1 MMKLV
6 MNGQEHEFN
15 FGIGFLRTLDQK
27 YFIVTQGMKMG
38 VALEM
43 IMPQLLAYD
52 AVTLS
57 DVLVAAGNLPVTT
70 VDNYIDDPE
79 TDIEALFNEVIDELK
94 KSSCTRL
101 KVGKILEDMEEKI
114 QE

>member
-1 MMKLV
+1 MMKL
-6 MNGQEHEFN
+6 MTNGQEHEFN

-27 YFIVTQGMKMG
+27 YFITTQGMKMG

-52 AVTLS
+52 AVALS
-57 DVLVAAGNLPVTT
+57 DVLVAAGNLPVST
-70 VDNYIDDPE
+70 VDNYIDNLE
-79 TDIEALFNEVIDELK
+79 ADIEALFNEVIDELK

-114 QE
+114 QA